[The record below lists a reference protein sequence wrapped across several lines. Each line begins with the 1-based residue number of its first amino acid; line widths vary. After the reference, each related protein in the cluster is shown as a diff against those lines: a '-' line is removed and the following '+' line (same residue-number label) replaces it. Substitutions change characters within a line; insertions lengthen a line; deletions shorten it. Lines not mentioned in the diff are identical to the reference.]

1 MSMRVLG
8 GAAGLLGV
16 GVLGCGTPGAAPSA
30 DAAARDAI
38 VVDGADATAVM
49 VRALERV
56 PREVPRCAR
65 AGEVPLRTG
74 DDVDSTRCAALG
86 AREFSD
92 APRWPST
99 PEVKAPVLYVAPDA
113 PPGGDGS
120 QDRPLRTLAAAVAW
134 LPAARTVVLSRGE
147 HAVEAAVTLSR
158 DLSLVGGATTLVL
171 TRGAPGLAVTAP
183 ARVALTA
190 ISLRYPPG
198 PSAEGDV
205 ALAVRGGALTLRD
218 VTVDDADVG
227 LDAAGGTVDA
237 ERVTVRRSAR
247 YGVWATA
254 RASLALSDFVV
265 RDGAG
270 QGIRAEDAHVR
281 LASGLVAGH
290 ARHGVVLL
298 GETDATGGVA
308 RCRESAPGALDCID
322 QLVAQGNG
330 VAALYVSG
338 ERRVEVRRSTLADTA
353 LAPIEGGEAGDG
365 LFVGPEA
372 DVSLDPELVTATVR
386 GFGSAL
392 FGNGR
397 VGLLAQ
403 GARARV
409 SVRGAIFARNAAGGV
424 IIGNRAEAP
433 VIGESVFVEN
443 RFGGIVATPG
453 AAMGVVQCNG
463 IADTLA
469 GTLRGGT
476 VTVQLADGVHIN
488 AVSGSI
494 SLRDNAIVRS
504 AAFGVLV
511 NAGAV
516 TLQSNRG
523 ADNRFGVGVYGGAT
537 VTGDPSTIVG
547 REAAPAAAPGLV
559 PGL

>member
-1 MSMRVLG
+1 MSMRVLA
-8 GAAGLLGV
+8 GAAGLLGA
-16 GVLGCGTPGAAPSA
+16 GVIGCGSPGASPLA
-30 DAAARDAI
+30 DAAAADL
-38 VVDGADATAVM
+38 VVVRADAAAVI
-49 VRALERV
+49 VRGLEHV
-56 PREVPRCAR
+56 PREVPRCER

-74 DDVDSTRCAALG
+74 DDIDATRCAALG
-86 AREFSD
+86 AREFTGG
-92 APRWPST
+92 PRWPSM
-99 PEVKAPVLYVAPDA
+99 PALKPPVLYVAPDA
-113 PPGGDGS
+113 PAGGDGS
-120 QDRPLRTLAAAVAW
+120 QDRPLRTLAEAVAW
-134 LPAARTVVLSRGE
+134 SPAARTVVLSRGE
-147 HAVEAAVTLSR
+147 HPVDAAITLSR
-158 DLSLVGGATTLVL
+158 DLSIVGGATALVL
-171 TRGAPGLAVTAP
+171 ARGGSGLVVTAP

-198 PSAEGDV
+198 RSTEGDV
-205 ALAVRGGALTLRD
+205 ALAVRGGALWMRD
-218 VTVDDADVG
+218 VTVDDADIG
-227 LDAAGGTVDA
+227 LEAAGGTLDA
-237 ERVTVRRSAR
+237 ERFTVRRSAR
-247 YGVWATA
+247 YGVWGTA
-254 RASLALSDFVV
+254 NASLALTDFVV

-270 QGIRAEDAHVR
+270 QGIRVEGAHVR
-281 LASGLVAGH
+281 LDRGLVAGH

-298 GETDATGGVA
+298 GDPNTTGGVA
-308 RCRESAPGALDCID
+308 RCGDAAPGSVDCID
-322 QLVAQGNG
+322 QLCAQANG

-338 ERRVEVRRSTLADTA
+338 ARRVEVRRSTLADTA
-353 LAPIEGGEAGDG
+353 LATIEGGEAGDG

-372 DVSLDPELVTATVR
+372 DVSLDPELVTAAVR

-392 FGNGR
+392 LGNGR

-403 GARARV
+403 GTRARV
-409 SVRGAIFARNAAGGV
+409 SVRGAVFARNAVGGV
-424 IIGNRAEAP
+424 IIGNRAEAT
-433 VIGESVFVEN
+433 VIGESLFVEN

-476 VTVQLADGVHIN
+476 VTVQLADGVHMN

-523 ADNRFGVGVYGGAT
+523 ADNRFGVGLYGGAT
-537 VTGDPSTIVG
+537 VMGDPSTIMG

>member
-1 MSMRVLG
+1 MRVLAG
-8 GAAGLLGV
+8 VAGLLGV
-16 GVLGCGTPGAAPSA
+16 GVLGCGSPGAAPSA
-30 DAAARDAI
+30 DAAARDVFA
-38 VVDGADATAVM
+38 VDSSDATAVT

-65 AGEVPLRTG
+65 PGEVPLRTG
-74 DDVDSTRCAALG
+74 DDVDTTRCVVLG
-86 AREFSD
+86 AREFTGG
-92 APRWPST
+92 PRWTSMPGLK
-99 PEVKAPVLYVAPDA
+99 PPVLYVAPDA

-120 QDRPLRTLAAAVAW
+120 QDRPLRTLAEAVAW

-147 HAVEAAVTLSR
+147 HPVDAAVTLSR
-158 DLSLVGGATTLVL
+158 DLSIVGGATALVL
-171 TRGAPGLAVTAP
+171 ARGGPGLVVTAP

-190 ISLRYPPG
+190 ISLRYLPG
-198 PSAEGDV
+198 RSTEGDV
-205 ALAVRGGALTLRD
+205 ALAVRGGALGMRD

-227 LDAAGGTVDA
+227 LDAAGGTIDA
-237 ERVTVRRSAR
+237 ERFSVRRSAR
-247 YGVWATA
+247 YGVRGTA
-254 RASLALSDFVV
+254 NASLTLSDFVV

-270 QGIRAEDAHVR
+270 QGIRVEGAHVR
-281 LASGLVAGH
+281 LALGLVAGH

-298 GETDATGGVA
+298 GDADATGGVA
-308 RCRESAPGALDCID
+308 RCRDAAPGALDCID

-330 VAALYVSG
+330 VAALYVAG
-338 ERRVEVRRSTLADTA
+338 ARRVEVRRSTLADTA
-353 LAPIEGGEAGDG
+353 LATIEGGEAGDG

-392 FGNGR
+392 LGNGR

-403 GARARV
+403 GTRARV
-409 SVRGAIFARNAAGGV
+409 SVRGAVFARNAAGGV
-424 IIGNRAEAP
+424 IVGNRAEAP

-469 GTLRGGT
+469 GSLRGGT

-516 TLQSNRG
+516 TLERNRG
-523 ADNRFGVGVYGGAT
+523 ADNRFGVGVYGGAM
-537 VTGDPSTIVG
+537 VMGDPSTIVG

>member
-1 MSMRVLG
+1 MRVLA

-16 GVLGCGTPGAAPSA
+16 GVFGCGSPGAAPSV
-30 DAAARDAI
+30 DAAATDVI
-38 VVDGADATAVM
+38 VVERDVAPMVAV
-49 VRALERV
+49 RGLELV
-56 PREVPRCAR
+56 PRELPRCAR
-65 AGEVPLRTG
+65 AGAVPLRTG
-74 DDVDSTRCAALG
+74 DEVDATQCTVLG
-86 AREFSD
+86 AREFAD
-92 APRWPST
+92 GPRWPQM
-99 PEVKAPVLYVAPDA
+99 PGLKPPVLYVAPDA

-120 QDRPLRTLAAAVAW
+120 QDRPLRTLAEAVGW

-147 HAVEAAVTLSR
+147 HRVDATVTLSR
-158 DLSLVGGATTLVL
+158 ELSIVGGATALMLARGGAGLV
-171 TRGAPGLAVTAP
+171 VTAL
-183 ARVALTA
+183 ARVALWSL
-190 ISLRYPPG
+190 SLRYPSG
-198 PSAEGDV
+198 RSAEGDV
-205 ALAVRGGALTLRD
+205 ALAVRGGVLRMRD
-218 VTVDDADVG
+218 VAVDDADVG
-227 LDAAGGTVDA
+227 LEAAGGSVDA
-237 ERVTVRRSAR
+237 ERLTVRRSAR
-247 YGVWATA
+247 YGVWGTA
-254 RASLALSDFVV
+254 NASLALSDFVV

-270 QGIRAEDAHVR
+270 QGIRVEGAHAR
-281 LASGLVAGH
+281 LALGLVAGH

-298 GETDATGGVA
+298 GDPDVTGGQA
-308 RCRESAPGALDCID
+308 RCGDAAPGALDCID
-322 QLVAQGNG
+322 QLVAQGNR
-330 VAALYVSG
+330 VAALYVAG
-338 ERRVEVRRSTLADTA
+338 GRRVEVRRSTLADTA
-353 LAPIEGGEAGDG
+353 LAAIEGGEAGDG

-372 DVSLDPELVTATVR
+372 DVRLDPELITAAVR

-392 FGNGR
+392 LGNAR

-403 GARARV
+403 GTRARV
-409 SVRGAIFARNAAGGV
+409 SVRGAVFARNAAGGV

-433 VIGESVFVEN
+433 LIGESLFVEN

-469 GTLRGGT
+469 GTLRAAT
-476 VTVQLADGVHIN
+476 VTVQLADGVHMN

-516 TLQSNRG
+516 TLQNNRG

-537 VTGDPSTIVG
+537 VTGDPATIVG